1 MRTSVFFVLMS
12 LVAACGGNPC
22 DEYVDLLCDC
32 AETEDDCDDIKL
44 AHENADADLQDE
56 CSAGLDQAEEDAETC
71 SEDETEG

>member
-1 MRTSVFFVLMS
+1 MRSSVLFVLMS
-12 LVAACGGNPC
+12 LVVACGGNPC

-32 AETEDDCDDIKL
+32 GDADDCDGFKL

-56 CSAGLDQAEEDAETC
+56 CSAKLDQAEEDAQAC